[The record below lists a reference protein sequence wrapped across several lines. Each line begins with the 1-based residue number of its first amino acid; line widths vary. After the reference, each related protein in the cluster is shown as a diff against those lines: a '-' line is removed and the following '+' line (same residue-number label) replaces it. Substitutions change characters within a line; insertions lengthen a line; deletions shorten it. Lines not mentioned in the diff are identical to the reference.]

1 MIVLELKLKGK
12 PQQDRIIDEM
22 IRTAQFIRNKA
33 LRYWMDNQNV
43 KLSDL
48 YKQCAILAKEFAWAG
63 KLNSMARQ
71 ASAERAIFA
80 IQRFFANC
88 KANKPGKKGY
98 PQFKKFTRSVE
109 YETSGWKLSS
119 DKRSL
124 TFTDGFAAGTFKL
137 VGSRDL
143 HFYAPEEIK
152 RVRVIRRADGYYVQ
166 FCISVERVEE
176 VVPTG
181 KAVGLD
187 VGLNHFLTD
196 STGAT
201 IPNPRHLRKSEKDFK
216 RAQRKVSS
224 KKKGSANR
232 KKAINKLGRKH
243 LKVSRQRKDFAI
255 KTALCVVKSSDF
267 VAYEDLLVSNMVKN
281 PKLAKSISN
290 AAWDKFAQWLQ
301 YFGKVYGKTVIAV
314 APVYTSQDC
323 SACGNTVKKSLS
335 VRTHICGCGAVLDRD
350 RNAAINILAKGLRQ
364 AGITLNSNTV
374 GHTEINAWGQNDLY
388 SLVVTSTSKLTD
400 RSAARRV

>member
-1 MIVLELKLKGK
+1 MIALEYKLNGK
-12 PQQDRIIDEM
+12 PAQYRVIDDM
-22 IRTAQFIRNKA
+22 IRTAQFILNKA

-71 ASAERAIFA
+71 AMAQRAIFA

-109 YETSGWKLSS
+109 YKTSGWKLSS
-119 DKRSL
+119 NKRKL
-124 TFTDGFAAGTFKL
+124 TLTDGFAAGTFKL

-143 HFYAPEEIK
+143 HFYAPDEIK
-152 RVRVIRRADGYYVQ
+152 RVRVVRRADGYYVQ
-166 FCISVERVEE
+166 FCVNVKRTEE
-176 VVPTG
+176 VSPTG
-181 KAVGLD
+181 KAIGIDL
-187 VGLNHFLTD
+187 GLNHFLTD
-196 STGAT
+196 SNGAT
-201 IPNPRHLRKSEKDFK
+201 IPNPRHLRKSQKALR
-216 RAQRKVSS
+216 RAGRKVSK

-267 VAYEDLLVSNMVKN
+267 VAYEDLQVKNMVKN
-281 PKLAKSISN
+281 RKLAKSISD
-290 AAWDKFAQWLQ
+290 AAWNQFAQWLQ
-301 YFGKVYGKTVIAV
+301 YLGKVYGKTVVAV
-314 APVYTSQDC
+314 APQYTSQEC
-323 SACGNTVKKSLS
+323 SACGNRVKKSLS
-335 VRTHICGCGAVLDRD
+335 VRTHICGCGTILDRD
-350 RNAAINILAKGLRQ
+350 QNAALNILAKALRQ
-364 AGITLNSNTV
+364 TGIEINTAG
-374 GHTEINAWGQNDLY
+374 HAEINAWGQTDLY
-388 SLVVTSTSKLTD
+388 SLVVTSTSKPTG
-400 RSAARRV
+400 